1 MAPPVIG
8 GLFPLLTKANFA
20 SSVVSTNVTTPTL
33 SVVGEDL
40 RADANAGAGAPYSY
54 VEIPVE
60 ASPLDL
66 SAAVIECLAR
76 QNWGVSRGFSI
87 GLSSGPNAN
96 EHWKVW
102 RCPGATTNRRTQ
114 YFIDPSSTD
123 FYLSGGTFDPSDVRR
138 FRYQWDGN
146 QGGRDVIFSDE
157 PIWIPKNPGLIAVG
171 GDVAT
176 PITAEIFGN
185 FLSEYHTESIEATSQ
200 QGFGNYQALPVG
212 CSIGDG
218 ISSAVTSFDSA
229 VFRTPDA
236 TDVTGS
242 TAQPTVAISS
252 TNRRINTSSAESFS
266 ALQIIGLG
274 NGDGF
279 QDISPVSNGYTNFFA
294 RSLGVI
300 ELGQGDYQ
308 GRISQALGPVKQGRN
323 LALNFNGSTATYTYV
338 WNGTADLS
346 GSVFDSP
353 LSQYAIDIE
362 GTDLVDGATFDASN
376 ITFAQNPSVKKF
388 RLNAAGKTL
397 NLSVGTSGI
406 TATDVEV
413 VAGTLVIQT
422 PQATLQL
429 VGIPNVTNAIVYVR
443 NVSTDQVTFPTV
455 TAGEASITVDTAAE
469 YQVRADAPGYVAS
482 PLFTVAGTVTRFEF
496 NLENQRALYDSGV
509 SKAAQVSFNYSTYE
523 VTITDASNLTVADFY
538 RTLEDYLAT
547 QQGMLLLGH
556 PRPVTVSLGNGVRNY
571 LFFPPNAGQ
580 VNPIRIK
587 PNPLNT
593 TDLAFT
599 DFVIILENAV
609 APLFDIFDF
618 SVAGGRVIRFQ
629 TDSVVA
635 NVSGGSG
642 GGSTAAEIYDYF
654 NTGNRPDPF
663 KATGFSTHSA
673 AEVATAL
680 SPSFIALTSHGDSNW
695 ATATGFSTHSAA
707 DVWGVVSRTL
717 TAIDKTGYSLSVAER
732 TAIATATEAALI
744 NEGDGQQL
752 IDAIV
757 TLINTNL
764 DLPSLELAAISNQ
777 VRIELAP
784 ELAFID
790 APISGALTSFAGLP
804 SVTVGGYA
812 VGQAP
817 SDQVDLSGVAL
828 ESTSQ
833 FILTRA
839 NALPTLANMEGS
851 TSLTAIADL
860 SGVNSS
866 LTVIQTALAN
876 VATDARAA
884 KNLSAAGL

>member
-1 MAPPVIG
+1 MAPPVISG
-8 GLFPLLTKANFA
+8 HVPLLTKANFA
-20 SSVVSTNVTTPTL
+20 SSVISTNVTAPTL

-40 RADANAGAGAPYSY
+40 RADANAGAGTPYSY

-60 ASPLDL
+60 GGSLDL
-66 SAAVIECLAR
+66 SAAVMECLAR

-123 FYLSGGTFDPSDVRR
+123 FYLSGGTFDPADVRR

-146 QGGRDVIFSDE
+146 QGGRDVIFSNE

-171 GDVAT
+171 GDVSN
-176 PITAEIFGN
+176 PITAEIFGD
-185 FLSEYHTESIEATSQ
+185 FLSAYHTENIEATSL

-218 ISSAVTSFDSA
+218 VNAAVTSFDSA

-236 TDVTGS
+236 TDVTGT
-242 TAQPTVAISS
+242 TAQPTVAIAS
-252 TNRRINTSSAESFS
+252 TSRRINTSSAETFS
-266 ALQIIGLG
+266 AFQIIGLG
-274 NGDGF
+274 AGDIF
-279 QDISPVSNGYTNFFA
+279 RDVSPVSNDYTNFFA

-323 LALNFNGSTATYTYV
+323 LALNFTGSTATDTYV
-338 WNGTADLS
+338 WNGTANLS

-353 LSQYAIDIE
+353 LSQYAIAIE
-362 GTDLVDGATFDASN
+362 GADFTDGATFDAST
-376 ITFAQNPSVKKF
+376 ITFLQNPSVKKF

-406 TATDVEV
+406 TAADVEV

-429 VGIPNVTNAIVYVR
+429 VGIPNVANAIVYVR

-455 TAGEASITVDTAAE
+455 TAGEATIPVDTAAQYE
-469 YQVRADAPGYVAS
+469 IRADAPGYVAS

-509 SKAAQVSFNYSTYE
+509 SKVTQVSFNYSTYE
-523 VTITDASNLTVADFY
+523 VTIADTADLTFADFY

-556 PRPVTVSLGNGVRNY
+556 PRPITVSLGTGVRNY
-571 LFFPPNAGQ
+571 LFFPPNGGQ
-580 VNPIRIK
+580 VNPVRIK

-593 TDLAFT
+593 TDFTFT
-599 DFVIILENAV
+599 DFVIILEDAT

-618 SVAGGRVIRFQ
+618 SAAGGRVIRFQ

-642 GGSTAAEIYDYF
+642 GGATAADIYDYF
-654 NTGNRPDPF
+654 TLGSRPDPF
-663 KATGFSTHSA
+663 KA
-673 AEVATAL
+673 
-680 SPSFIALTSHGDSNW
+680 I
-695 ATATGFSTHSAA
+695 GFSTHSAA
-707 DVWGVVSRTL
+707 DVWGVASRTL
-717 TAIDKTGYSLSVAER
+717 TAIDKTGYSLTVAER

-744 NEGDGQQL
+744 NEGDGQPL

-757 TLINTNL
+757 SLINTNL
-764 DLPSLELAAISNQ
+764 DLPMLELAAIANQ
-777 VRIELAP
+777 VRLELTP
-784 ELAFID
+784 ELARLD
-790 APISGALTSFAGLP
+790 APISNIPT
-804 SVTVGGYA
+804 
-812 VGQAP
+812 
-817 SDQVDLSGVAL
+817 DLSALAL
-828 ESTSQ
+828 E
-833 FILTRA
+833 A
-839 NALPTLANMEGS
+839 
-851 TSLTAIADL
+851 TAQACL
-860 SGVNSS
+860 SAS
-866 LTVIQTALAN
+866 TALADGRYIENYTTATGTQYNADDSIRN
-876 VATDARAA
+876 VFDIYQVDGTTKATEPGNAA
-884 KNLSAAGL
+884 ERRPRS